1 MTQKVNLFESMV
13 ESGQSQF
20 GASAM
25 LKIWAVTGLLLVV
38 GSAYAGGQA
47 LLQRQKLVVLEQ
59 EKQELTAQLEGL
71 ANRASDW
78 GEDPS
83 LVAGVEKLE
92 AELESKGRLRDAL
105 LNETTGTR
113 EGFSPFLLGLARRHV
128 NGLWL
133 REIAIDESG
142 NTLDLKGSVTAP
154 EAVPEFLEVLSQ
166 EPAFSGRE
174 FKTFGLKLAE
184 DDNPVIDFILSTE
197 EGAEL

>member
-1 MTQKVNLFESMV
+1 
-13 ESGQSQF
+13 
-20 GASAM
+20 
-25 LKIWAVTGLLLVV
+25 
-38 GSAYAGGQA
+38 
-47 LLQRQKLVVLEQ
+47 
-59 EKQELTAQLEGL
+59 
-71 ANRASDW
+71 
-78 GEDPS
+78 
-83 LVAGVEKLE
+83 
-92 AELESKGRLRDAL
+92 
-105 LNETTGTR
+105 
-113 EGFSPFLLGLARRHV
+113 
-128 NGLWL
+128 L